1 VKLRDVVKP
10 EHVVVPLAATT
21 VKEATERLAERLI
34 ATGAV
39 AEPQRLTAVIRHTWP
54 EDMVSAGEHAFLP
67 HFRTEAVRGL
77 VTALGISPTP
87 IRWEKDPHRTARVV
101 IFIVAPM
108 RDAALYLQVVGAFAR
123 TLANPDTVLAL
134 LAARTA
140 EQVLAVAALEAVEL
154 PSQVTVRDIMTPHAV
169 TVAPDRTLG
178 DVARLMVEH
187 DIRAMPVVDESGS
200 LIGMVTH
207 KELLRYLIPDFVHR
221 TKSGEFRAPTRSQLQ
236 RGSAD
241 PRLIP
246 VKEAMARSVLCLSED
261 QTLSDVANLMSAK
274 DVDRFPVVREGVVVG
289 MLTRADLIRRF
300 VAPVG
305 PEVPS

>member
-1 VKLRDVVKP
+1 
-10 EHVVVPLAATT
+10 
-21 VKEATERLAERLI
+21 
-34 ATGAV
+34 
-39 AEPQRLTAVIRHTWP
+39 
-54 EDMVSAGEHAFLP
+54 
-67 HFRTEAVRGL
+67 
-77 VTALGISPTP
+77 
-87 IRWEKDPHRTARVV
+87 
-101 IFIVAPM
+101 
-108 RDAALYLQVVGAFAR
+108 LQVVGAFAR

-140 EQVLAVAALEAVEL
+140 EQVLALAALEAVEL

-187 DIRAMPVVDESGS
+187 DIRAMPVVDDSGS

-207 KELLRYLIPDFVHR
+207 RELLRYLIPDFVHR
-221 TKSGEFRAPTRSQLQ
+221 TKSGEFRAPTRTQLQ

-246 VKEAMARSVLCLSED
+246 VREAMARSVLCLSED

-274 DVDRFPVVREGVVVG
+274 DVDRFPVVREGIVVG

-300 VAPVG
+300 VAPG
-305 PEVPS
+305 ASEAPA